1 LLAVCAVQ
9 GPIAMRTLCPTGE
22 SDVVLANL
30 QSSSIASLA
39 VELADPRCEA
49 QTLTLSLADPSD
61 GDEAAA
67 LLAVALQ
74 HNKSLLKL
82 CIYYSGI
89 GDAGAGALA
98 LSLEENRTLQTLSL
112 YANAVGDSGINALA
126 TALAR
131 NKTLWS
137 LNLESNAVSAKG
149 AIALASVMA
158 ESNST
163 LERLNLTNNP
173 IPADGIAALTKA
185 HTWGILLLSPPPSE
199 RMRKKTYT
207 AKPDAARSLS
217 RELAGAAKAKGGA
230 RRLST
235 EQRQQQRAAGEAE
248 AQEIVELRQLLE
260 SGPPSV
266 RSRELS
272 PCSTS
277 SGQSTSRSSGSG
289 RRRSCLRSSHST
301 VTPRTHQQLSVRFC
315 PSTRFPSQP
324 ESTPRWNNCLQY
336 LEYLAVK

>member
-1 LLAVCAVQ
+1 
-9 GPIAMRTLCPTGE
+9 MRTLCPTGE
-22 SDVVLANL
+22 SDVVLADL

-74 HNKSLLKL
+74 HNRSLLKL

-131 NKTLWS
+131 NNTLWS

-158 ESNST
+158 QSNST

-199 RMRKKTYT
+199 RMRKKANTT
-207 AKPDAARSLS
+207 KPDAARSLS
-217 RELAGAAKAKGGA
+217 RELAGVAKAKGGA

-235 EQRQQQRAAGEAE
+235 EKAKGRQQQRAAGDAE

-272 PCSTS
+272 PCSTPS
-277 SGQSTSRSSGSG
+277 AQSTSRSSGSG
-289 RRRSCLRSSHST
+289 RRRSCLRSSHSPT
-301 VTPRTHQQLSVRFC
+301 TTPCSHQQLSVRFC

-324 ESTPRWNNCLQY
+324 ESMPRWNNCLASIAA
-336 LEYLAVK
+336 LAVK